1 MVKDAFE
8 GKSLLA
14 VGAAVAFCGAALY
27 ATGQVLDLLFR
38 DSRESRSDPVLF
50 KRLKDGS
57 FVIPA
62 VLFHI
67 DAKRVFLHSFTIATA
82 VL

>member
-1 MVKDAFE
+1 MNGLRKDIVLTRVSKAY
-8 GKSLLA
+8 G
-14 VGAAVAFCGAALY
+14 
-27 ATGQVLDLLFR
+27 GQIVLQDLDLLFM